1 MRKRYLP
8 ALVALAAIAALTA
21 GPSAQ
26 AHSAKANSPKDDAS
40 PGAWTVVASGLDNPR
55 GLTVAK
61 NGDIWVAE
69 AGRGGAGP
77 CQPGEEG
84 GMSCFGTTGAF
95 TLIHDGVQKRV
106 VTGLPSF
113 ADQGTADGAGAGDG
127 AIGPSDI
134 IITGRNLKAT
144 IGGGGG
150 AAERADLVNT
160 QHADPAALL
169 FDTMLNIDPWS
180 GRFKVFADLAAYE
193 TANNPDKG
201 EFDSDAYG
209 LAKRH
214 GNYLL
219 ADAAGNDVL
228 RVRHKSGHIS
238 TLTVFPNVPK
248 VPAPEPPNGPGGTVD
263 MQAVPTTIA
272 VRHDDSHVYV
282 GQLTGFPF
290 PPTQASV
297 WSVAPNGDRTL
308 FATGFTNIID
318 IAFGKHGYLYVLEIA
333 HNGLLSGDPEGALI
347 KVSPD
352 GKTPTTVASTGLVN
366 PTGVAI
372 ARDGTVYVTN
382 YGTSAGKGTV
392 VSLGKV

>member
-1 MRKRYLP
+1 MRRRYLP
-8 ALVALAAIAALTA
+8 VLAGLAALAALTA

-26 AHSAKANSPKDDAS
+26 AHSPKVHSPKGQPS

-55 GLTVAK
+55 GLAVAK

-69 AGRGGAGP
+69 AGKGGDGP
-77 CQPGEEG
+77 CQPSEG
-84 GMSCFGTTGAF
+84 GDTPSCFGTTGAF

-113 ADQGTADGAGAGDG
+113 GEQGTGDR
-127 AIGPSDI
+127 ANGPSDI

-150 AAERADLVNT
+150 ADERAALVTT

-169 FDTMLNIDPWS
+169 FDTMLNIDPGS
-180 GRFKVFADLAAYE
+180 GKFKVFADLAAYE

-201 EFDSDAYG
+201 EIDSDAYG

-219 ADAAGNDVL
+219 ADAAGNDLL
-228 RVRHKSGHIS
+228 RVTRKRGHIS
-238 TLTVFPNVPK
+238 TLAVFPNVPN
-248 VPAPEPPNGPGGTVD
+248 VPAPAPPNGPGGTVD

-272 VRHDDSHVYV
+272 VRHDDPNVYV

-290 PPTQASV
+290 PPGAATV
-297 WSVAPNGDRTL
+297 WRVAPNGDSTP

-318 IAFGKHGYLYVLEIA
+318 IAFGKRGYLYVLEIA

-352 GKTPTTVASTGLVN
+352 GKTRTIVASTGLVN

-372 ARDGTVYVTN
+372 AHDGTVYVTN

-392 VSLGKV
+392 LSLGKV